1 MGWMAAFSLLTL
13 LSAWVMKIILKRQ
26 NRNIGNTG
34 AATKYPY

>member
-13 LSAWVMKIILKRQ
+13 LSAWAMKFILKRQ
-26 NRNIGNTG
+26 NRSIADSG